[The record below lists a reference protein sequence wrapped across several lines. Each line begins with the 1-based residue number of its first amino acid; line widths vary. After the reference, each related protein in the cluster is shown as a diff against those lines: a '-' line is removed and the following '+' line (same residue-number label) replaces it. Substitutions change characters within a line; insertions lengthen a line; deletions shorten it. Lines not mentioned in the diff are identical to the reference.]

1 GTHDGVTSTVSID
14 EIGESYFDVMGMPVV
29 RGRNFTALEIATNAP
44 VMIVSDATARLRWP
58 SGDAIGKSVPVNSL
72 LSGPDT
78 TKPYTVIGVVRD
90 IRSNFLSRA
99 NGPSAYYPADLTN
112 SFGAILVSTR
122 GTPTSAVNAVR
133 KAVADVSPSLMGQ
146 LHILTMRG
154 GPMALQQLMAEV
166 PAMVALA
173 LALAGLA
180 LASVGVYGLI
190 SQIVTRRTR
199 EIGVHVAM
207 GAQPRQVIGLVAR
220 KTLRPVAWGTVV
232 GGFGALGLSFF
243 LRSLIAMPDVPDLT
257 FGAGAFNPLVF
268 VGVLTVLGVVVV
280 AACYV
285 PARRATMVDPTVA
298 LRSE

>member
-1 GTHDGVTSTVSID
+1 
-14 EIGESYFDVMGMPVV
+14 
-29 RGRNFTALEIATNAP
+29 
-44 VMIVSDATARLRWP
+44 
-58 SGDAIGKSVPVNSL
+58 
-72 LSGPDT
+72 
-78 TKPYTVIGVVRD
+78 
-90 IRSNFLSRA
+90 
-99 NGPSAYYPADLTN
+99 
-112 SFGAILVSTR
+112 
-122 GTPTSAVNAVR
+122 
-133 KAVADVSPSLMGQ
+133 
-146 LHILTMRG
+146 
-154 GPMALQQLMAEV
+154 MALQQLMAEV

-207 GAQPRQVIGLVAR
+207 GAQPRQVIALVAK

-232 GGFGALGLSFF
+232 GGFGAFGLSLF

-268 VGVLTVLGVVVV
+268 MGVLAVLGLVVV
-280 AACYV
+280 AACYL
-285 PARRATMVDPTVA
+285 PARRAATVDPTVA